1 MEFKM
6 NNNIVVYVNDFSN
19 GNVTVDAARLREYFN
34 KACELSIENGKCTE
48 IEFCSVK
55 PSEVFN
61 MVNYENAVQQTVN
74 VLEEALKN
82 A

>member
-1 MEFKM
+1 M

-34 KACELSIENGKCTE
+34 KACEMSIENGKRTE
-48 IEFCSVK
+48 IEFCTVK

-61 MVNYENAVQQTVN
+61 MANYENAVQQTVN
-74 VLEEALKN
+74 ILEEALKN

>member
-1 MEFKM
+1 MD
-6 NNNIVVYVNDFSN
+6 NNTVIVYVNDFSN

-34 KACELSIENGKCTE
+34 KACEMSIKNGKYTE
-48 IEFCSVK
+48 IEFCTIK

-61 MVNYENAVQQTVN
+61 MANYENAVQQTMN
-74 VLEEALKN
+74 VLEGALKN

>member
-1 MEFKM
+1 MN

-34 KACELSIENGKCTE
+34 KACEMSIENGKCTE
-48 IEFCSVK
+48 IEFCTIK

-61 MVNYENAVQQTVN
+61 MANYENAVRQTMN
-74 VLEEALKN
+74 ILEEALKD